1 MKVKGELLST
11 VTNKKSWFGIISV
24 LLARDFC
31 MTYLNFCSYFAEAL
45 FGNFSVIIASCGI
58 CGFLFFSG
66 IFVLDLWFH
75 FAETILLWF
84 FFCHKFVL
92 QLFFFLWFFLF
103 VLYLLFYIVKFIL
116 TIQLY
121 FCLKKQCE
129 NKYYKCQCKSIT
141 QTPCINHFFQF
152 KGTLMQIWKSP
163 YILYSYKN
171 NTIKISHSESQG
183 FLKYLPVKFVN
194 FLKSRLIFNIVYCF
208 WVFVNKLFTYLTCSY
223 LKK

>member
-1 MKVKGELLST
+1 MVWHYLCLISTWFLYDVFKLLFLFCRSIIWQFFGNYCELWHLRLF
-11 VTNKKSWFGIISV
+11 VFQW
-24 LLARDFC
+24 
-31 MTYLNFCSYFAEAL
+31 NFC
-45 FGNFSVIIASCGI
+45 FGSVISLCWSNFTLIFFLSQI
-58 CGFLFFSG
+58 CSS
-66 IFVLDLWFH
+66 V
-75 FAETILLWF
+75 
-84 FFCHKFVL
+84 V
-92 QLFFFLWFFLF
+92 FFLWFFLF

-116 TIQLY
+116 AIQLY